1 MRGLDCE
8 GHRRIRGVVHCLDQA
23 GSGLGDPGGAS
34 RGRPPRRGSDAGPAV
49 GRPAQSHED
58 PPSQRAAARIEGT
71 VGDQDHLR
79 LRPPRSAL
87 LLLGGDKAGNWARWY
102 RDNIPL
108 AEQLYID
115 YTADEE
121 E

>member
-1 MRGLDCE
+1 MKK
-8 GHRRIRGVVHCLDQA
+8 VNCLDQA
-23 GSGLGDPGGAS
+23 GSGLGDPGGA
-34 RGRPPRRGSDAGPAV
+34 GRRRAPRRRPDAGPTA
-49 GRPAQSHED
+49 GGPAQGHED
-58 PPSQRAAARIEGT
+58 PPSQRAAAGSKGRSEIRIIFAFDPT
-71 VGDQDHLR
+71 
-79 LRPPRSAL
+79 RSAL